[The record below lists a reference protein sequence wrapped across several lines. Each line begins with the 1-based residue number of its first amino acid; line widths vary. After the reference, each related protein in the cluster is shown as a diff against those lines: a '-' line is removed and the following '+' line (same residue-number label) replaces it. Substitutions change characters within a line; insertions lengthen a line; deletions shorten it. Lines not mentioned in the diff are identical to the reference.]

1 MPISTPLTPP
11 QPHSN
16 PTPTHSLLAPLSSRS
31 PRSPRSPCSP
41 CSSRSSLTLSLLPR
55 CRRSR
60 SPTSWATRSPSAS
73 SSSSTTP
80 CSFGCPSSSPS
91 ISTPNRCGTP
101 QWIHHAICIHRIHHA
116 QHAPNASRTHG
127 APPHYVCT
135 HYTVA
140 THAHYRSTH
149 YGVTRALATHP
160 LWRCP
165 HPLWRCPHPPG
176 QRHLVSLLGGHD
188 AGRRHR
194 RCRL

>member
-140 THAHYRSTH
+140 TRSLSFH
-149 YGVTRALATHP
+149 SLRRDTRSGHSPTVALPSPTVALPSPTRP
-160 LWRCP
+160 T
-165 HPLWRCPHPPG
+165 
-176 QRHLVSLLGGHD
+176 SS
-188 AGRRHR
+188 
-194 RCRL
+194 RLSTRWA